1 MATTAQERS
10 LINSFGKLSESTM
23 AGRPPD
29 FMMDVMG
36 VGGGDPR
43 VAGGFAEWQQRNAS
57 PPPSI
62 FSSLTD
68 QGMDPATAAK
78 GAAAMSNDESMANAQ
93 AEVRVAQTDRGSRA
107 KLAAREFMQNFPE
120 ASLGFDPLD
129 DRLRNAI
136 SDYARNFDV
145 SEDEIRNALKNVEQD
160 LAAPPIPPIDP
171 PGPGG
176 PEPIIDPA
184 VAAALGLETVPGSV
198 TDGGIGSFGQDAQL
212 TSQPAGPP
220 TSPGGGVPPQLTGN
234 LVDRALEMF
243 GRGRDPG
250 ITTSPFAGYPSSVR
264 PKPVDPGLRPEANVE
279 PEYVPPTPQG
289 PLPDPLWWVDPGLK
303 PGAQAGINVG
313 GIPIPAETF
322 AQAGIMD
329 QPAIDPWSS
338 ADPEFAQQFIM
349 NPAMQER
356 FYAPTEGATPA
367 GLGAQEMLFQQA
379 EAEEAGILQR
389 DLGKMKKLP
398 GYDPSGTGW
407 TQESQWEKTRTIAN
421 DAIEQISQAEA
432 RRTNGQITQEEYDA
446 VLAKFGHFGQSYEQI
461 IDLRSA
467 QIEDLNR
474 KLARDDPSAAAGA
487 LVTSAR
493 PPGEYVGEEG
503 VSIPSPITQEDQGLV
518 VGSITEGQ
526 DVGEAATPAEYVPSN
541 DRQADANAL
550 MRGGI
555 VDQKF
560 IDSQFSEYS
569 NPLNAIFESVVRN
582 SLGDRAVGRPGMVQA
597 AQRGYEHALG
607 NWILDSISPDRMNPS
622 FHSYLTSSGT
632 ADPARTKELYDIFS
646 RASDQAFK
654 YDDPVSWSKGNTR
667 DTGLLQEDKE
677 LVYDIVRNR
686 PNLEFSIVA
695 AQRGIDGRGS
705 LGKMRLDALNRTY
718 KYWQSE
724 QIRNPNAPKRG
735 FISFYNSLGQ
745 DQPVKEQAPVTEQ
758 APVSTATNTQV
769 SSTIP
774 EAYGG
779 SNLQDPTAAY

>member
-10 LINSFGKLSESTM
+10 LISSFGKLPESTM

-43 VAGGFAEWQQRNAS
+43 AAGGFAEWQQRNAS

-62 FSSLTD
+62 FASLTD
-68 QGMDPATAAK
+68 QGMDPANAAK

-120 ASLGFDPLD
+120 ASLGLDPLD
-129 DRLRNAI
+129 ERLRNAI

-176 PEPIIDPA
+176 PEPTIDPA
-184 VAAALGLETVPGSV
+184 VVAALGLETVPGSV

-234 LVDRALEMF
+234 LVDRALEIF
-243 GRGRDPG
+243 GRGRDQG
-250 ITTSPFAGYPSSVR
+250 ITTDPFAGYPSSVR
-264 PKPVDPGLRPEANVE
+264 PKPVDPGLKPEAN
-279 PEYVPPTPQG
+279 EYVPPTYTGG
-289 PLPDPLWWVDPGLK
+289 PTGDLVRRIPIDPGL
-303 PGAQAGINVG
+303 PTS
-313 GIPIPAETF
+313 AETF

-329 QPAIDPWSS
+329 QPAIDPWGSDIT
-338 ADPEFAQQFIM
+338 DPSMQNLRTFSM
-349 NPAMQER
+349 VDPAG
-356 FYAPTEGATPA
+356 YAKWIAENEIREGVTPG

-622 FHSYLTSSGT
+622 FHGYLTGSGT

-654 YDDPVSWSKGNTR
+654 YDDPFTWSEGNTR

-758 APVSTATNTQV
+758 APVSIATNTQV

-774 EAYGG
+774 KAYGD